1 MKKIFGARNYTIVD
15 NALSLPVQLTR
26 TLAQIAGR

>member
-1 MKKIFGARNYTIVD
+1 MKKIFGPRNYTIVD

-26 TLAQIAGR
+26 TLAQIAAR